1 MIQDIKSISIND
13 LINDIEKSDTFIEKS
28 QVNYISLIN
37 YFNSVLLNRFNWFFG
52 DNVIC
57 NDLFLEPVLMQNGY
71 VGIIRD
77 NDYFYFTEII
87 PKDYGYYNNISTFEI
102 VKNRNS
108 ITLPEHF
115 QGVKSVDNINNFVM
129 YNRKD
134 YYFSTPYFLNQVRKL
149 ANLQTILYSL
159 FEKMQ
164 QPYIISTTDKTLD
177 TSRNNFYQCKLKDLT
192 YTDNIENIKVLEL
205 GIKTEFIDVIQEEI
219 NNLFTEIH
227 GLLGVT
233 YNRYPKKERLINAEV
248 QNQTE
253 IIELFSNSLYQTR
266 LKTVEKLQKF
276 GAELSVELFNG
287 GKKDGNQ

>member
-1 MIQDIKSISIND
+1 
-13 LINDIEKSDTFIEKS
+13 
-28 QVNYISLIN
+28 
-37 YFNSVLLNRFNWFFG
+37 
-52 DNVIC
+52 
-57 NDLFLEPVLMQNGY
+57 
-71 VGIIRD
+71 
-77 NDYFYFTEII
+77 
-87 PKDYGYYNNISTFEI
+87 
-102 VKNRNS
+102 
-108 ITLPEHF
+108 
-115 QGVKSVDNINNFVM
+115 M

-134 YYFSTPYFLNQVRKL
+134 YYFSTPYFLNQVKKL

-266 LKTVEKLQKF
+266 LKTVEKLQNI

-287 GKKDGNQ
+287 GEKDGNQ